1 MFYFDLI
8 KLQKI
13 NYFRIW
19 WTNKSDDYLV
29 VYGMILQLENKF
41 NKSIDVFKK
50 VKYGDNRSSAFRFIA
65 DTYFQ
70 NKQYKNVFIYNIK

>member
-1 MFYFDLI
+1 
-8 KLQKI
+8 
-13 NYFRIW
+13 
-19 WTNKSDDYLV
+19 
-29 VYGMILQLENKF
+29 MILQLENKF